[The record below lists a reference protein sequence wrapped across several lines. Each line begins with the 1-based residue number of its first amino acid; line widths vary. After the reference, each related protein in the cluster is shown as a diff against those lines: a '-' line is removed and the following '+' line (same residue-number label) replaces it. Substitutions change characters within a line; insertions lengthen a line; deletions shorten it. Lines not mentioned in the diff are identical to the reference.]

1 MDVERTALPGIGLRY
16 EFETERHRRMGV
28 VTHRS
33 GRREL
38 VIYDPE
44 DPDSTSECVVLSGE
58 EANVLAELLGGA
70 RIVERLAELER
81 QADGLVSRQVRIHTD
96 SPYDGR
102 TLADTQARTRTG
114 ASIVAVV
121 RHGEVIASPRP
132 NFRFDTGDVVVV
144 IGTEDGTS
152 AVETLLANG

>member
-16 EFETERHRRMGV
+16 EFETVRGRRMGV
-28 VTHRS
+28 VTHKS

-38 VIYDPE
+38 VVYDP
-44 DPDSTSECVVLSGE
+44 DDFDSATECVVLTGE

-81 QADGLVSRQVRIHTD
+81 QVDGLVSKQVRIHDD
-96 SPYDGR
+96 SPYEGR
-102 TLADTQARTRTG
+102 SLADTQARTRTG

-132 NFRFDTGDVVVV
+132 SFRFDTGDIVVV
-144 IGTEDGTS
+144 IGTADGTD
-152 AVETLLANG
+152 AVRDLLTNG

>member
-16 EFETERHRRMGV
+16 EFDTTRGRRMGV
-28 VTHRS
+28 VSHRS

-38 VIYDPE
+38 VVYDPA
-44 DPDSTSECVVLSGE
+44 DPDTTSECVVLNGE

-81 QADGLVSRQVRIHTD
+81 QADGLVSRQLRIYTD
-96 SPYDGR
+96 SPYEHR
-102 TLADTQARTRTG
+102 TLGETCARTRTG
-114 ASIVAVV
+114 ASVVAVV

-132 NFRFDTGDVVVV
+132 DFRFDAGDVVVT
-144 IGTEDGTS
+144 IGTEDGVD
-152 AVETLLANG
+152 AVETLLTNG